1 MFHLPQKL
9 ILTMRKNLLK
19 KEEKNCKISNFG
31 CMFYFLTVRSFK
43 RLEKEKKM
51 TNVYI
56 RCVDLLFGLKFF
68 DFQFWFFY
76 INSELLM
83 KNVTRKIYEGK
94 K

>member
-1 MFHLPQKL
+1 
-9 ILTMRKNLLK
+9 
-19 KEEKNCKISNFG
+19 
-31 CMFYFLTVRSFK
+31 
-43 RLEKEKKM
+43 M

-83 KNVTRKIYEGK
+83 KNVTHKIYEGK